1 MKWLQ
6 DGMRKRNMNSYYET
20 FLRKEIYPD
29 QDDKIDVIC
38 EVWERHP
45 SERRYIEMVIDDYIS
60 GGSRYQAIK
69 RLERNIIGVFQH
81 MQKKGNYLDEE
92 YLSKM
97 Y

>member
-1 MKWLQ
+1 
-6 DGMRKRNMNSYYET
+6 MNSYYET

-29 QDDKIDVIC
+29 QDDKTEIVC
-38 EVWERHP
+38 QVWKEFKKERK
-45 SERRYIEMVIDDYIS
+45 YIELVIDDYIA
-60 GGSRYQAIK
+60 GGSRYQARK
-69 RLERNIIGVFQH
+69 RFEYNIINVYKH